1 MEETV
6 HSMQGLVQSGF
17 LWGYMAT
24 QMIGGSLADKYGGV
38 FHLLG
43 TLHHAWH
50 KPSYF
55 LTATTFPMMSVICPL
70 HRAIPL
76 LLSGC
81 TCMCHC
87 HASFWQC
94 INLHKVMFLLRYIP
108 AASELLL

>member
-43 TLHHAWH
+43 TLHHAM
-50 KPSYF
+50 
-55 LTATTFPMMSVICPL
+55 A
-70 HRAIPL
+70 
-76 LLSGC
+76 
-81 TCMCHC
+81 
-87 HASFWQC
+87 
-94 INLHKVMFLLRYIP
+94 
-108 AASELLL
+108 